1 MALLKLSK
9 FLIKQRRWQSPSFP
23 PEKGNVSISWLACR
37 GELSGPHHILA
48 VKRILLFFPIPFIYL
63 FIFPRAGVEIEKL
76 CFPCYSPAN

>member
-9 FLIKQRRWQSPSFP
+9 FLVKQRRWQSPSFP
-23 PEKGNVSISWLACR
+23 PEKGNVSIFWLACQ
-37 GELSGPHHILA
+37 GGAVWPSPHPCCE
-48 VKRILLFFPIPFIYL
+48 KDTFIFSHSFYL